1 MRLKRPEGRLMRI
14 LSIIAEAAA
23 ALFASVPA
31 RVPRNCD
38 EYGEE
43 LAWMGAGEMDGFEL
57 HDEGNGR

>member
-1 MRLKRPEGRLMRI
+1 MRI
-14 LSIIAEAAA
+14 LAIIAEVVS

-31 RVPRNCD
+31 HVARNCD

-57 HDEGNGR
+57 HDEGIAR